1 MGSVDTERSRRRQ
14 EASGLGHELGCRRKC
29 AISRDDSLPYK
40 EPHQNKYCYI
50 ISDWLLCVFELQK
63 PWGESSR
70 KLTLNNQDPRIIPG
84 VY

>member
-1 MGSVDTERSRRRQ
+1 MNWDEEGNVQSPGMTVYLTRSRTR
-14 EASGLGHELGCRRKC
+14 
-29 AISRDDSLPYK
+29 ISTR
-40 EPHQNKYCYI
+40 YI
-50 ISDWLLCVFELQK
+50 ISDWILCVFELQK